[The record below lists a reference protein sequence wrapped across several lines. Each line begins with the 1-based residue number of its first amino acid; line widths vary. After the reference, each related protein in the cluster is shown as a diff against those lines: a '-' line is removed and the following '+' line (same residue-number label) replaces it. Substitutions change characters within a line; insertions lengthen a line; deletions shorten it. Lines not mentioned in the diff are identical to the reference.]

1 MWYRPMSSSVSF
13 PDAGELWTK
22 AIKSI
27 YIEILAKS
35 LCESFPEC
43 AQQYWDYANAIID
56 KALQDTGLREVCFSK
71 FLDRHSSPLLARWMA
86 LGIDVPI

>member
-1 MWYRPMSSSVSF
+1 MWYPSMISSVSF
-13 PDAGELWTK
+13 SNAREFWTK

-27 YIEILAKS
+27 YIEVLAKS

-43 AQQYWDYANAIID
+43 AKRYWDYANATID
-56 KALQDTGLREVCFSK
+56 KTLKDTELREVCLSK